1 MNLARYRFVLSRP
14 LQLLPVLF
22 GISLITF
29 VLVRSIP
36 GDPARAL
43 LGSRST
49 PDALLKI
56 RAQYGLDQ
64 PLWLQYFYFLKNLLK
79 GDLGQSLLYKVDAL
93 KLIVTR
99 IEPTLVLVLGSVVL
113 ALLIAVPLA
122 TWAARN
128 KGGWADNLIRVFT
141 TVGLGMP
148 AFWLGL
154 MLILLLS
161 VKWGLFPVSGYGRT
175 WLDKAHH
182 MVLPCLTIALALSAV
197 LVRNLRASMLMELQ
211 ADHVTAARA
220 RGLSEAR
227 SVSPA
232 CVAQFP
238 GAGGQPAGSEYRLAD
253 QRHGGHRKPVR
264 HSWHRSVIGA
274 RHLYPRLHGGAGRGH
289 GVGLRDGGG
298 QLHRGSGDGGP
309 RPAGENA
316 MSSRPLIAP
325 WRLRLRFGFRNGR
338 LTAAWGL
345 LILLVWLALALFAP
359 WIAPFDPIAQNTDI
373 SLLGSQPGP
382 SIRHR

>member
-56 RAQYGLDQ
+56 RAQFGLDQ

-93 KLIVTR
+93 KLIATR
-99 IEPTLVLVLGSVVL
+99 IEPTLMLVFGSVLL
-113 ALLIAVPLA
+113 ALLLAIPLA

-128 KGGWADNLIRVFT
+128 KGGWLDNLIRVLT

-161 VKWGLFPVSGYGRT
+161 VQWGLFPVSGYGRT

-197 LVRNLRASMLMELQ
+197 LVRNLRASMLMALQ
-211 ADHVTAARA
+211 ADYVTAARA
-220 RGLSEAR
+220 RGLSEAAVFR
-227 SVSPA
+227 RHVLPNSLVPTVNLLAVNIGWLISGTVVIESLFA
-232 CVAQFP
+232 IP
-238 GAGGQPAGSEYRLAD
+238 G
-253 QRHGGHRKPVR
+253 
-264 HSWHRSVIGA
+264 I
-274 RHLYPRLHGGAGRGH
+274 
-289 GVGLRDGGG
+289 G
-298 QLHRGSGDGGP
+298 QLLVRGIFTRDYMVVQGVAMVLACATVLVNFIADVVTVTLDP
-309 RPAGENA
+309 RVK
-316 MSSRPLIAP
+316 M
-325 WRLRLRFGFRNGR
+325 
-338 LTAAWGL
+338 
-345 LILLVWLALALFAP
+345 
-359 WIAPFDPIAQNTDI
+359 Q
-373 SLLGSQPGP
+373 
-382 SIRHR
+382 

>member
-1 MNLARYRFVLSRP
+1 MNLARYRFVLTRP

-56 RAQYGLDQ
+56 RAQFGLDQ

-99 IEPTLVLVLGSVVL
+99 IEPTLVLVLGSVLL

-122 TWAARN
+122 TVAARR

-161 VKWGLFPVSGYGRT
+161 VQWGLFPVSGYGRT

-211 ADHVTAARA
+211 ADHVTAAGRA
-220 RGLSEAR
+220 GCRKRRCFAGMYCPIPWCRR
-227 SVSPA
+227 ST
-232 CVAQFP
+232 C
-238 GAGGQPAGSEYRLAD
+238 
-253 QRHGGHRKPVR
+253 
-264 HSWHRSVIGA
+264 
-274 RHLYPRLHGGAGRGH
+274 
-289 GVGLRDGGG
+289 
-298 QLHRGSGDGGP
+298 
-309 RPAGENA
+309 
-316 MSSRPLIAP
+316 
-325 WRLRLRFGFRNGR
+325 WR
-338 LTAAWGL
+338 
-345 LILLVWLALALFAP
+345 
-359 WIAPFDPIAQNTDI
+359 
-373 SLLGSQPGP
+373 
-382 SIRHR
+382 

>member
-113 ALLIAVPLA
+113 ALLAHF
-122 TWAARN
+122 
-128 KGGWADNLIRVFT
+128 GAD
-141 TVGLGMP
+141 
-148 AFWLGL
+148 AFINTLLLPVTHWWLGL
-154 MLILLLS
+154 PVALGVPILFGVLRKELSLL
-161 VKWGLFPVSGYGRT
+161 
-175 WLDKAHH
+175 
-182 MVLPCLTIALALSAV
+182 MVY
-197 LVRNLRASMLMELQ
+197 Q
-211 ADHVTAARA
+211 A
-220 RGLSEAR
+220 
-227 SVSPA
+227 
-232 CVAQFP
+232 
-238 GAGGQPAGSEYRLAD
+238 
-253 QRHGGHRKPVR
+253 
-264 HSWHRSVIGA
+264 
-274 RHLYPRLHGGAGRGH
+274 
-289 GVGLRDGGG
+289 
-298 QLHRGSGDGGP
+298 
-309 RPAGENA
+309 
-316 MSSRPLIAP
+316 
-325 WRLRLRFGFRNGR
+325 
-338 LTAAWGL
+338 
-345 LILLVWLALALFAP
+345 
-359 WIAPFDPIAQNTDI
+359 
-373 SLLGSQPGP
+373 LGSQDIAPLLDWVQIATFLVFLTFYVPCVSTFAVMLKTIGRRDALF
-382 SIRHR
+382 SLGLSVAVALGVAALCRIVLQAVNVLI